1 MEINEYY
8 YFYEVCK
15 QEGFSAAA
23 KVLFVTQPA
32 VSYAVSKLEDKIGV
46 ELIDRKSKKLKLTLY
61 GEELYNDLCD
71 IFENLIQVDKKIE
84 HWKYGKLK
92 IINIAVPEHIA
103 SILILD
109 KVIEFTKKYP
119 NAKINIIT
127 GSSKYLLDVFLK
139 GEADILI
146 DCMPIDFSKLRKF
159 EKSAFARQHFV
170 LFTDKSN
177 NVDKLTKKKMC
188 NYKFILPSKNTNCT
202 SALLD
207 IVDRES
213 ININV
218 QSFVATTDLLKK
230 FVENSDYIGYAMENE
245 ISDSDNL
252 KILSTDLEL
261 PYYDIYKI
269 YSPYCDNLVL
279 EFLNLL

>member
-1 MEINEYY
+1 
-8 YFYEVCK
+8 
-15 QEGFSAAA
+15 
-23 KVLFVTQPA
+23 
-32 VSYAVSKLEDKIGV
+32 
-46 ELIDRKSKKLKLTLY
+46 
-61 GEELYNDLCD
+61 
-71 IFENLIQVDKKIE
+71 
-84 HWKYGKLK
+84 
-92 IINIAVPEHIA
+92 
-103 SILILD
+103 
-109 KVIEFTKKYP
+109 
-119 NAKINIIT
+119 
-127 GSSKYLLDVFLK
+127 
-139 GEADILI
+139 
-146 DCMPIDFSKLRKF
+146 
-159 EKSAFARQHFV
+159 
-170 LFTDKSN
+170 
-177 NVDKLTKKKMC
+177 
-188 NYKFILPSKNTNCT
+188 
-202 SALLD
+202 LLD